1 MKAEQLR
8 QWLMQMP
15 RPHTVRVTDE
25 HGGIQD
31 VVCGQSTWVKVS
43 ETIEAMRP
51 DLLQAMSAEKAVLR
65 ACRPNDLSEDW
76 SADDA
81 EPRRAT
87 VAPIDVPIEKLD
99 PESARFALFA
109 RLLSDAY
116 KHSTNVAFER
126 LADLVEAQSKRA
138 ESVDRT
144 REAMYRAHVKQLE
157 DQIKQSGQEPVEG
170 PNDVLQAVIGG
181 LLQGAMGGGVAAP
194 APAAPTNGKAS

>member
-1 MKAEQLR
+1 MKAEQIR
-8 QWLMQMP
+8 AWLMTMP

-43 ETIEAMRP
+43 ETIDAMRP
-51 DLLQAMSAEKAVLR
+51 DLLQAMTADKTVLR
-65 ACRPNDLSEDW
+65 ACRPNDMSEDW
-76 SADDA
+76 TPDED
-81 EPRRAT
+81 EPRRP
-87 VAPIDVPIEKLD
+87 APAPVDIPIEKLD
-99 PESARFALFA
+99 PESARFVLFA

-116 KHSTNVAFER
+116 KHSTDVAFAR

-157 DQIKQSGQEPVEG
+157 EQIKQAGDVPVEP
-170 PNDVLQAVIGG
+170 PNDVMQAVIGG
-181 LLQGAMGGGVAAP
+181 LLQGVMNGGGGAA
-194 APAAPTNGKAS
+194 AAAANGKAAT